1 MKCINKL
8 LTVAISLIITIVL
21 LTGCAEEEPLAL
33 VSDYEVNLN
42 KSLYTGEL
50 FASDLV
56 VVSEDINIVDFSV
69 NGDDSYASLLF
80 GVDDEVAYYA
90 EAANDKLYPASTT
103 KILTAY
109 IALKYGNL
117 EDEVVVSENAIN
129 LPSDSSMAGIQP
141 GETYTLYD
149 LVNGLMLCSG
159 NDCGVA
165 IAEHLSGSVDAFA
178 ELMNEEANA
187 LGATN
192 SHFVN
197 PHGMPDDDHYTTAYD
212 LYLIFNAAIQNED
225 FMDIISQT
233 TYVSTYLDAS
243 NAENQHTWTTTVRYK
258 KGTETS
264 PSNVTVIGGKTGTTN
279 AARSCLVLL
288 EEDDVG
294 NQYISIVMGA
304 SSANMLYDVMTPL
317 IESLP
322 VE

>member
-1 MKCINKL
+1 M
-8 LTVAISLIITIVL
+8 TIIL

-33 VSDYEVNLN
+33 VSDYEPNLN
-42 KSLYTGEL
+42 TSLYTGEL

-56 VVSEDINIVDFSV
+56 VVSEDVNLVDFSV
-69 NGDDSYASLLF
+69 SGDDSYASLLF
-80 GVDDEVAYYA
+80 SIDDEIAYYA
-90 EAANDKLYPASTT
+90 ESANEKIYPASTT

-109 IALKYGNL
+109 IAFKYGNMD
-117 EDEVVVSENAIN
+117 DEVVISENAID
-129 LPSDSSMAGIQP
+129 LPYDSSMAGIQP

-165 IAEHLSGSVDAFA
+165 IAEHIAGSVDAFA

-212 LYLIFNAAIQNED
+212 LYLIFKEAIKYEG
-225 FMDIISQT
+225 FLGVISQT
-233 TYVSTYLDAS
+233 TYTATYLDTN
-243 NAENQHTWTTTVRYK
+243 NAEKQHTFTTTVRYK
-258 KGTETS
+258 KGTEAA
-264 PSNVTVIGGKTGTTN
+264 PDNVTVIGGKTGTTN

-288 EEDDVG
+288 EEDDEG
-294 NQYISIVMGA
+294 KQYISIVMGA
-304 SSANMLYDVMTPL
+304 SSGNKLYDVMTPL